1 MKNYKLYY
9 SNECNPVES
18 YQLKKFITDNGLQNT
33 IQMYLYH
40 KGSDAIQQMTYLN
53 TYHDR
58 QLAEQSVI
66 LPVKLRYFL
75 LVEEDSEDIRA
86 IKFIKGKDEIETYI
100 QTNLL

>member
-9 SNECNPVES
+9 SNECDPVET
-18 YQLKKFITDNGLQNT
+18 YQLKKFLANNNLLNT
-33 IQMYLYH
+33 VQLYLYH

-53 TYHDR
+53 TYYDR

-75 LVEEDSEDIRA
+75 LIEEDSEDIRA
-86 IKFIKGKDEIETYI
+86 IKFIKGKDEIETYL